1 MKIALPGFEPGS
13 LPPKGSILDHYTTGL
28 YLNYPDELLKIMF
41 NIRKSLK
48 TDFNS
53 LKNARA
59 KKSKN
64 KEEG

>member
-1 MKIALPGFEPGS
+1 
-13 LPPKGSILDHYTTGL
+13 
-28 YLNYPDELLKIMF
+28 MF